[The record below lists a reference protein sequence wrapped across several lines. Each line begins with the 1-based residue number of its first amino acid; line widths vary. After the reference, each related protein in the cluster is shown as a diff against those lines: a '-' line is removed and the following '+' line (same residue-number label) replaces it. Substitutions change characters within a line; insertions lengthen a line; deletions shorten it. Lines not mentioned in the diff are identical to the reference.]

1 MFIITALRSCIY
13 NVAKHHFL
21 PSIRDKRLFNYMNIN
36 VEQLNSWIWM
46 LLMLICFCSYFA
58 LESRIRLFTAS
69 EVDCIFWPVIKC
81 LSITTCTASSWLAEK
96 RRHTHE
102 RIFVIFLTPNKY
114 LPNCQ
119 CRSAHLCMIH
129 HCLSQSLPQPRAGW
143 QSQASAP
150 VQTLTAL
157 TEALTVSTGITA
169 WRYLCK
175 LPSCLLEED

>member
-1 MFIITALRSCIY
+1 MKGYFLSRSLTRHQQPLLSPNPKKSVLLCTHISTLGCSFACCESFWLPQNCICFWYLIMFIITALRSCIY
-13 NVAKHHFL
+13 NVAKHQFL
-21 PSIRDKRLFNYMNIN
+21 PSIRDERLFNYMNIN

-102 RIFVIFLTPNKY
+102 RIFVIFFNAK
-114 LPNCQ
+114 
-119 CRSAHLCMIH
+119 
-129 HCLSQSLPQPRAGW
+129 
-143 QSQASAP
+143 
-150 VQTLTAL
+150 
-157 TEALTVSTGITA
+157 
-169 WRYLCK
+169 
-175 LPSCLLEED
+175 